1 MSHSEDGDV
10 LRPPTP
16 EVDAKVSELASRL
29 HRPDTSTRGGKEV
42 AEDRSDDEDEDQ
54 LFEELEKDE
63 FDMAA
68 LRERRMEE
76 LKAQITQVRDMRENE
91 HGQLTEIIDEKEVIK
106 TSAFCGEC
114 TMARREAPDQGVTL
128 CDLLYTRRLQGQAR
142 FEELGNDDG
151 FKTATLELRLTQSG
165 VIDKPD
171 APRQKLV
178 TPFGTTGMVGSSGS
192 KIRGRDDSDDDFD
205 D

>member
-10 LRPPTP
+10 YVIFKINTRNVSPNYTYYSLRPPTP

-76 LKAQITQVRDMRENE
+76 LKAQYEFPFV
-91 HGQLTEIIDEKEVIK
+91 
-106 TSAFCGEC
+106 AFDS
-114 TMARREAPDQGVTL
+114 PD
-128 CDLLYTRRLQGQAR
+128 
-142 FEELGNDDG
+142 
-151 FKTATLELRLTQSG
+151 
-165 VIDKPD
+165 
-171 APRQKLV
+171 
-178 TPFGTTGMVGSSGS
+178 
-192 KIRGRDDSDDDFD
+192 
-205 D
+205 